1 MARMKN
7 SVPEKVPVFY
17 FNVWNY
23 RFQMVFTNI

>member
-1 MARMKN
+1 MAGVKN
-7 SVPEKVPVFY
+7 NVPEKVPVFC